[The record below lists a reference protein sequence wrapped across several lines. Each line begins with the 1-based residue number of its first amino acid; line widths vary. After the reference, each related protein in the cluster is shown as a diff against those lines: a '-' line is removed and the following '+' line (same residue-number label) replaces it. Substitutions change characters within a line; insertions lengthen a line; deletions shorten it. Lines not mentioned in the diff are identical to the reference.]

1 MGTNMFIS
9 IGTVRE
15 VENTYSTDGYDGL
28 RIRAELFTDRARN
41 INDVPWAFP
50 LLPKTIQTLPK
61 VGEAVFVINDGTPK
75 SQRYFIGPIISQPQ
89 YSTYCKK
96 DDATSLLVGHTSNPI
111 EKISNVAETTGSFPK
126 AEDVALVG
134 RGSEDVIL
142 RYDENTKSSEV
153 DLRAGIRGEPTNSSN
168 PNLIGNVIFNS
179 NDPAYIQV
187 KYKQGIAKGADNT
200 ANSIINM
207 VANRINIMSNKDD
220 SIAHNLGDQN
230 SLIPDEKVDEVM
242 NHLHQVPLGDELVK
256 LLKIMKGC
264 ILHHVHPW
272 AGMEQCGDWSGYIN
286 ELNKYDIDSILSKYV
301 RIS

>member
-168 PNLIGNVIFNS
+168 PNLIGNVVFNS

-187 KYKQGIAKGADNT
+187 KYKQGIAKGPDNT

>member
-15 VENTYSTDGYDGL
+15 VENTYSTDSYDGL

-96 DDATSLLVGHTSNPI
+96 DDATSLLVGHTSKPI

-168 PNLIGNVIFNS
+168 PNLIGNVVFNS

-187 KYKQGIAKGADNT
+187 KYKQGIAKGPDNT
-200 ANSIINM
+200 ANSVINM

-242 NHLHQVPLGDELVK
+242 SHLHQVPLGDELVK

>member
-187 KYKQGIAKGADNT
+187 KYKQGIAKGPDNT

>member
-1 MGTNMFIS
+1 MGTDMFIS

-200 ANSIINM
+200 ANSVINM

>member
-15 VENTYSTDGYDGL
+15 VENTYSTDSYDGL

-50 LLPKTIQTLPK
+50 LLPKTIQSLPK

-96 DDATSLLVGHTSNPI
+96 DDATSLLVGHTSKPI

-242 NHLHQVPLGDELVK
+242 SHLHQVPLGDELVK

>member
-168 PNLIGNVIFNS
+168 PNLIGNVVFNS

-200 ANSIINM
+200 ANSVINM